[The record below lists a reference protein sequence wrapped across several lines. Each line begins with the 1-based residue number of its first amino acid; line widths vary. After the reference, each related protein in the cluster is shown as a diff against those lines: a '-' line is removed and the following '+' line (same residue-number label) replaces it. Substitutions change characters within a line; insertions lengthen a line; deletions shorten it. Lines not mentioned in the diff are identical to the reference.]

1 MPQDQH
7 YARLL
12 GTKKLQIATKPGKM
26 PFEKGTMSK
35 YLLMWD
41 LIIQNEKAIESIRQ
55 KMQKK
60 YMFDNKTAFDLCDT
74 NKDGHITISEVT
86 HFIINFD
93 SHLVA
98 LVLI

>member
-1 MPQDQH
+1 
-7 YARLL
+7 
-12 GTKKLQIATKPGKM
+12 
-26 PFEKGTMSK
+26 
-35 YLLMWD
+35 
-41 LIIQNEKAIESIRQ
+41 
-55 KMQKK
+55 MQKK